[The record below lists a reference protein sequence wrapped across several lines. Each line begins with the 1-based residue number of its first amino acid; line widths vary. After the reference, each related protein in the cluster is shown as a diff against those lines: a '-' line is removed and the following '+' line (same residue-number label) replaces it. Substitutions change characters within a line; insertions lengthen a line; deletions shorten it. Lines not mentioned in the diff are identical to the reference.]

1 MTLMQWRDDL
11 RTGIASIDHEHEA
24 LIRQINELDQALS
37 AGAGGASGGDLFGAL
52 YASVSAHFALEERLM
67 RNHHYDQVA
76 EHKAE
81 HERLL
86 DEIRD
91 LMEAYDQGGDAV
103 YDQAFAERLRNWFMI
118 HFSSTDA
125 RLYRALGA
133 RLTLPLPL
141 AQNRLSF
148 S

>member
-11 RTGIASIDHEHEA
+11 RTGVASVDHEHEA
-24 LIRQINELDQALS
+24 LIRQINEVDQALRS
-37 AGAGGASGGDLFGAL
+37 GGGAAQGGDLFGGL

-67 RNHHYDQVA
+67 RNHHYDHYA
-76 EHKAE
+76 SHKAE

-86 DEIRD
+86 DEMRE
-91 LMEAYDQGGDAV
+91 LMEAYEHGGDAV
-103 YDQAFAERLRNWFMI
+103 YDQAFAERLRQWFMV
-118 HFSSTDA
+118 HFSATDA
-125 RLYRALGA
+125 RFYRMLGA

-148 S
+148 G